1 MVARQAHNLEVA
13 CSSPA
18 SATIKCLK
26 LKSFKHFFCFFIC
39 GIENKGVS
47 RKTQLQPLPSHA
59 HNFISICYLC
69 IMKTEQLLRCI
80 FPEILADYFDV
91 IDIQESISQI
101 DFWLDERNFMEEAD
115 RKSGTVSSYGFTAE
129 RVVQDFPLRGK
140 PVYLHVR
147 RRKWRDSS
155 TGEIFSYS
163 YDDLTAE
170 GSKLSPE
177 FVSFLKE

>member
-1 MVARQAHNLEVA
+1 
-13 CSSPA
+13 
-18 SATIKCLK
+18 
-26 LKSFKHFFCFFIC
+26 
-39 GIENKGVS
+39 
-47 RKTQLQPLPSHA
+47 
-59 HNFISICYLC
+59 
-69 IMKTEQLLRCI
+69 MKTEQLLRGI

-101 DFWLDERNFMEEAD
+101 DFWLDERNFMEKAD
-115 RKSGTVSSYGFTAE
+115 RKTGTVSSYGFTAE

-140 PVYLHVR
+140 SVYLHVR

>member
-1 MVARQAHNLEVA
+1 M
-13 CSSPA
+13 
-18 SATIKCLK
+18 
-26 LKSFKHFFCFFIC
+26 
-39 GIENKGVS
+39 
-47 RKTQLQPLPSHA
+47 KTQ
-59 HNFISICYLC
+59 
-69 IMKTEQLLRCI
+69 QLLRCI
-80 FPEILADYFDV
+80 FPEILADYFEV

-101 DFWLDERNFMEEAD
+101 DFWLDERNFMEKED
-115 RKSGTVSSYGFTAE
+115 RKVGTVSSYGFTSE

-140 PVYLHVR
+140 AVYLHVR

-177 FVSFLKE
+177 FVSFFKRIGLSLPRRALQASALTMEWTANSFLRSTRNTSAIIASGNSCRMQKSGYCSPII

>member
-1 MVARQAHNLEVA
+1 MDCAKKHTHQ
-13 CSSPA
+13 
-18 SATIKCLK
+18 LK
-26 LKSFKHFFCFFIC
+26 NSR
-39 GIENKGVS
+39 VS
-47 RKTQLQPLPSHA
+47 RKTQLQPLSPHT
-59 HNFISICYLC
+59 HNFIGICYLC

-115 RKSGTVSSYGFTAE
+115 RKAGTVSSYGFTTE
-129 RVVQDFPLRGK
+129 RLSKTFPSWQA
-140 PVYLHVR
+140 VYLHVR

>member
-1 MVARQAHNLEVA
+1 
-13 CSSPA
+13 
-18 SATIKCLK
+18 
-26 LKSFKHFFCFFIC
+26 
-39 GIENKGVS
+39 
-47 RKTQLQPLPSHA
+47 
-59 HNFISICYLC
+59 
-69 IMKTEQLLRCI
+69 MKTEQLLRCI

-91 IDIQESISQI
+91 IDIQESISRI

-115 RKSGTVSSYGFTAE
+115 RKAGTVSSYGFTAE

-177 FVSFLKE
+177 FVSFFKRIELSLLQRALQVSALIMA

>member
-1 MVARQAHNLEVA
+1 MFLRIWLLLLNGFVAPTPYIFLFSFAIFLGTV
-13 CSSPA
+13 
-18 SATIKCLK
+18 TI
-26 LKSFKHFFCFFIC
+26 
-39 GIENKGVS
+39 GVS
-47 RKTQLQPLPSHA
+47 RKTQLHPSSLHA

-91 IDIQESISQI
+91 IDIQENISQI
-101 DFWLDERNFMEEAD
+101 DFWLDERNFMEKAD
-115 RKSGTVSSYGFTAE
+115 RKAGTVSSYGFTAE

-147 RRKWRDSS
+147 RRKWHDSS

>member
-1 MVARQAHNLEVA
+1 M
-13 CSSPA
+13 
-18 SATIKCLK
+18 
-26 LKSFKHFFCFFIC
+26 
-39 GIENKGVS
+39 
-47 RKTQLQPLPSHA
+47 
-59 HNFISICYLC
+59 
-69 IMKTEQLLRCI
+69 MTEQLLRCI

-91 IDIQESISQI
+91 IDIQENISQI

-115 RKSGTVSSYGFTAE
+115 RKAGTVSSYGFTAE
-129 RVVQDFPLRGK
+129 RVVHDFPLRGK

>member
-1 MVARQAHNLEVA
+1 MIHNHEVTGSIPVPATLRIKELRQRN
-13 CSSPA
+13 S
-18 SATIKCLK
+18 
-26 LKSFKHFFCFFIC
+26 FFISI
-39 GIENKGVS
+39 GELLVNFRVS
-47 RKTQLQPLPSHA
+47 RKTQLQPSPSHA
-59 HNFISICYLC
+59 HNFIGICYLC

-101 DFWLDERNFMEEAD
+101 DFWLDERNFMEEVD

-129 RVVQDFPLRGK
+129 RVVHDFPLRGK

-163 YDDLTAE
+163 YDDLTTE

>member
-1 MVARQAHNLEVA
+1 MCANVNKKRKRQWLFHL
-13 CSSPA
+13 
-18 SATIKCLK
+18 L
-26 LKSFKHFFCFFIC
+26 F
-39 GIENKGVS
+39 GVS
-47 RKTQLQPLPSHA
+47 RKTQLQPSPSHA

-91 IDIQESISQI
+91 VDIQENISQI

-115 RKSGTVSSYGFTAE
+115 RKAGTVSSYGFTAE

-163 YDDLTAE
+163 YDDLTTE